1 MDEKYLKKLEFDKV
15 IGQLADHAVSA
26 PGRSLC
32 QALTP
37 SDNVYE
43 IRRWQ
48 KETSEAF
55 TLLVSRG
62 RPVFSGLKDIR
73 QSMERTAKGAI
84 LTMEELLDIAGLLT
98 GTEMM
103 KTYGKHVR
111 EDESYPCLDPIFMG
125 LNPLSAIEREIRRCI
140 ASEEEM
146 FDHASPKLASIRKEI
161 RINQERVRSHLQS
174 MLHSATYKSMLQ
186 DAVITQ
192 RNGRYCIP
200 VKAEYKGS
208 VPGMVHDQSGSG
220 STVFVEPMAVVQLN
234 NRATELALEEEKE
247 IRRILAELSALVH
260 GAASELLDDL
270 DLLVQLDFLFAKAKL
285 ALDQDA
291 VEPVLSESMEID
303 LKNARHPL
311 LKKST
316 VVPITIYIG
325 QGFTTLV
332 VTGPNTGGKT
342 VTLKTLGLLQA
353 MGQAGLHIPASGQ
366 PKLAVLDQIFAD
378 IGDEQSI
385 EQSLS
390 TFSSHM
396 VNIVEILKKVT
407 PFSLVLFD
415 ELGAGTDPV
424 EGAALANAILEHL
437 RSRKILTVATTHYSE
452 LKVYALSTEGVENA
466 SCEFDINT
474 LQPTYRLL
482 IGVPGKSNAFAISR
496 RLGLTEDIIDHA
508 KTLLESNDVQFEEMM
523 TDLELRRRAQEEE
536 QARIESLRKEAD
548 RLKNQAESEKRTLE
562 KQKEAVLQKA
572 REEARDILQKAKSE
586 ADETLREM
594 NRLIREGQTVDIRTL
609 EQMRTRLREEAN
621 KARKQ
626 SEKEVENTGKAIRPE
641 DLKPGVQIKMKG
653 FDQICVV
660 QQEPDNRGRL
670 MIQAGIMKMQIKV
683 SDVESIEGEETQKQ
697 TKSSGGKTTGAGSFG
712 KAQSI
717 HLEVDLRGMT
727 TEEALG
733 VLDKYL
739 DDAYLAGVPKV
750 TVIHGKGTGVLRKAC
765 QTFLKRSKL
774 VKSYRLGNYGE
785 GESGVTIVE
794 MKGH

>member
-1 MDEKYLKKLEFDKV
+1 MEEKYLKKLEYDKV
-15 IGQLADHAVSA
+15 IGKLADHAVSA
-26 PGRSLC
+26 PGRALC
-32 QALTP
+32 LALEP
-37 SDNVYE
+37 SDNIYE

-48 KETSEAF
+48 RETSEAF

-73 QSMERTAKGAI
+73 QSVERTAKGAI
-84 LTMEELLDIAGLLT
+84 LTMGELLDIAGLLS

-125 LNPLSAIEREIRRCI
+125 LNPLNAVEREIRRCI

-161 RINQERVRSHLQS
+161 RINQERVRSHLQG
-174 MLHSATYKSMLQ
+174 MLHSATYRTMLQ

-200 VKAEYKGS
+200 VKAEYKGN

-247 IRRILAELSALVH
+247 IRRILAELSDLVH
-260 GAASELLDDL
+260 GAASELLADL

-285 ALDQDA
+285 ALDQNA
-291 VEPVLSESMEID
+291 VEPVFGETMEIE

-311 LKKST
+311 LKQSS

-366 PKLAVLDQIFAD
+366 PKLSVLDQIFAD

-424 EGAALANAILEHL
+424 EGAALANAILEYL
-437 RSRKILTVATTHYSE
+437 RTRKILTVATTHYSE

-466 SCEFDINT
+466 SCEFDVDT

-496 RLGLTEDIIDHA
+496 RLGLSEEIIEHA
-508 KTLLESNDVQFEEMM
+508 GDLLESNDVQFEEMM

-536 QARIESLRKEAD
+536 QARIENLRKEAD
-548 RLKNQAESEKRTLE
+548 RLKHQVESEKRTLDD
-562 KQKEAVLQKA
+562 QKEAILQKA
-572 REEARDILQKAKSE
+572 REEARDVLQKAKAE

-609 EQMRTRLREEAN
+609 EQMRTRLREEAD

-626 SEKEVENTGKAIRPE
+626 SEKEDTGAVRQIRPE
-641 DLKPGVQIKMKG
+641 DLRPGVQIKMKG
-653 FDQICVV
+653 FDQICTV
-660 QQEPDNRGRL
+660 QQAPDNRGRL

-683 SDVESIEGEETQKQ
+683 SDVESIEGEEAAPGPKT
-697 TKSSGGKTTGAGSFG
+697 SGGKGTSAGSFG

-727 TEEALG
+727 TEEALS

-765 QTFLKRSKL
+765 QQFLKRSKL
-774 VKSYRLGNYGE
+774 VRSYRLGTYGE

>member
-1 MDEKYLKKLEFDKV
+1 MEDKYLRKLEYDKV
-15 IGQLADHAVSA
+15 IGMLADHAVSV
-26 PGRSLC
+26 PGKTLC
-32 QALTP
+32 QELTP
-37 SDNVYE
+37 SDNIYE

-48 KETSEAF
+48 KETAEAF
-55 TLLVSRG
+55 SLLVSRG

-73 QSMERTAKGAI
+73 PSVERTAKGAI
-84 LTMEELLDIAGLLT
+84 LTMGELLDIAGLLS

-111 EDESYPCLDPIFMG
+111 EDESYPCLDPIFVG
-125 LNPLSAIEREIRRCI
+125 LNPLNAVEREIRRCI

-161 RINQERVRSHLQS
+161 RINQERVRSHLQG
-174 MLHSATYKSMLQ
+174 MLHSATYRSMLQ

-208 VPGMVHDQSGSG
+208 VAGMVHDQSGSG

-247 IRRILAELSALVH
+247 IRRILAELSELVH
-260 GAASELLDDL
+260 GAGSELLDDL

-285 ALDQDA
+285 ALDQNA
-291 VEPVLSESMEID
+291 VEPVFGEAMEIE

-311 LKKST
+311 LKVKK

-325 QGFTTLV
+325 QGFTSLV

-353 MGQAGLHIPASGQ
+353 MGQAGLHVPASGQ

-437 RSRKILTVATTHYSE
+437 RKRKILTVATTHYSE

-466 SCEFDINT
+466 SCEFDVDT

-496 RLGLTEDIIDHA
+496 RLGLTEEIIDNA
-508 KTLLESNDVQFEEMM
+508 KELLESNDVQFEEMM
-523 TDLELRRRAQEEE
+523 TDLEMRRRAQEEE

-548 RLKNQAESEKRTLE
+548 RLKNEVESEKRTLE
-562 KQKEAVLQKA
+562 EQKDK
-572 REEARDILQKAKSE
+572 ILQKAKEEARDVLQKAKAE

-594 NRLIREGQTVDIRTL
+594 NRLIREGQTVDIRAL
-609 EQMRTRLREEAN
+609 EQMRTRLREEAD

-626 SEKEVENTGKAIRPE
+626 SEKDDQGTVRQIRAE
-641 DLKPGVQIKMKG
+641 DLHPGVLIKMKG
-653 FDQICVV
+653 FDQVCVV
-660 QQEPDNRGRL
+660 QTAPDNRGRL
-670 MIQAGIMKMQIKV
+670 MIQAGIMKMQIKI
-683 SDVESIEGEETQKQ
+683 SDIESIEGEEDEGPK
-697 TKSSGGKTTGAGSFG
+697 KAAGGKGTTAGSFG

-727 TEEALG
+727 IDEAIA

-750 TVIHGKGTGVLRKAC
+750 TVIHGKGTGALRNAC
-765 QTFLKRSKL
+765 QQYLKRSKL
-774 VKSYRLGNYGE
+774 VKSYRLGTYGE
-785 GESGVTIVE
+785 GESGVTVVE
-794 MKGH
+794 MKSH

>member
-1 MDEKYLKKLEFDKV
+1 MEEKYLKKLEYDKV
-15 IGQLADHAVSA
+15 IGKLADHAVSA
-26 PGRSLC
+26 PGRALC
-32 QALTP
+32 QELVP
-37 SDNVYE
+37 SDNIYE

-48 KETSEAF
+48 RETSEAF

-73 QSMERTAKGAI
+73 PSVERTAKGAI
-84 LTMEELLDIAGLLT
+84 LTMGELLDIAGLLS

-111 EDESYPCLDPIFMG
+111 EDESYPYLDPVFMG
-125 LNPLSAIEREIRRCI
+125 LNPLSAVEREIRRCI

-161 RINQERVRSHLQS
+161 RINQERVRSHLQG
-174 MLHSATYKSMLQ
+174 MLHSSTYRTMLQ

-247 IRRILAELSALVH
+247 IRRILAELSELVH
-260 GAASELLDDL
+260 GAASELLADL

-285 ALDQDA
+285 ALDLNA
-291 VEPVLSESMEID
+291 VEPAFGEMMEIE

-311 LKKST
+311 LKQST

-325 QGFTTLV
+325 QGFTSLV

-424 EGAALANAILEHL
+424 EGAALANAILEYL
-437 RSRKILTVATTHYSE
+437 RTRKILTVATTHYSE

-466 SCEFDINT
+466 SCEFDVDT

-496 RLGLTEDIIDHA
+496 RLGLSEEIIEHA
-508 KTLLESNDVQFEEMM
+508 G
-523 TDLELRRRAQEEE
+523 DL
-536 QARIESLRKEAD
+536 
-548 RLKNQAESEKRTLE
+548 
-562 KQKEAVLQKA
+562 
-572 REEARDILQKAKSE
+572 
-586 ADETLREM
+586 
-594 NRLIREGQTVDIRTL
+594 
-609 EQMRTRLREEAN
+609 
-621 KARKQ
+621 
-626 SEKEVENTGKAIRPE
+626 
-641 DLKPGVQIKMKG
+641 
-653 FDQICVV
+653 
-660 QQEPDNRGRL
+660 
-670 MIQAGIMKMQIKV
+670 
-683 SDVESIEGEETQKQ
+683 
-697 TKSSGGKTTGAGSFG
+697 
-712 KAQSI
+712 
-717 HLEVDLRGMT
+717 
-727 TEEALG
+727 
-733 VLDKYL
+733 
-739 DDAYLAGVPKV
+739 
-750 TVIHGKGTGVLRKAC
+750 
-765 QTFLKRSKL
+765 
-774 VKSYRLGNYGE
+774 
-785 GESGVTIVE
+785 
-794 MKGH
+794 

>member
-1 MDEKYLKKLEFDKV
+1 MDEKYLKKMEFDKV

-26 PGRSLC
+26 PGRALC

-73 QSMERTAKGAI
+73 QSVERTAKGAI

-325 QGFTTLV
+325 KGFTTLV

-621 KARKQ
+621 KARKR
-626 SEKEVENTGKAIRPE
+626 SEKEVETTDKVIRPE

-653 FDQICVV
+653 FDQICAV

-683 SDVESIEGEETQKQ
+683 SDVESIEGEETQKPA
-697 TKSSGGKTTGAGSFG
+697 KASGGKGTGAGSFG

-717 HLEVDLRGMT
+717 HLEVDLRGMA
-727 TEEALG
+727 TEEALA